1 MFMKKFSVGFL
12 LEYCVKNKKS
22 LTPTRL
28 MVIKTLH
35 YQNKPQSAYQLQDKI
50 NNDKVNINIST
61 IYRVLE
67 FWIKIGMLHKIESI
81 NKYFICSAPKEKH
94 IHMLNF
100 CTKCNKVFESCNKSM
115 GLNFN
120 KSVASLKLSMN
131 KKASIEIPVLCS
143 SCK

>member
-1 MFMKKFSVGFL
+1 MKKFSSNIL
-12 LEYCVKNKKS
+12 LEYCIKNKKS

-28 MVIKTLH
+28 LIIKALFNH
-35 YQNKPQSAYQLQDKI
+35 NKPQSAYELQEQI
-50 NNDKVNINIST
+50 NSNKVNINIST

-67 FWIKIGMLHKIESI
+67 FWIKIGVLHKIASI
-81 NKYFICSAPKEKH
+81 NKYFICSSPKEKH

-100 CTKCNKVFESCNKSM
+100 CTICNKVYESCNKAM
-115 GLNFN
+115 ELNFA

-131 KKASIEIPVLCS
+131 KKSSIEIPVVCS

>member
-1 MFMKKFSVGFL
+1 MKKFSADLL
-12 LEYCVKNKKS
+12 LEYCTKNKKS

-28 MVIKTLH
+28 LIIKNLFK
-35 YQNKPQSAYQLQDKI
+35 NKKPQSAYDLQDKI

-67 FWIKIGMLHKIESI
+67 FWIKIGVVHKIASI
-81 NKYFICSAPKEKH
+81 NKYFICSKPKEKH

-100 CTKCNKVFESCNKSM
+100 CTNCNQVYESCNKSM
-115 GLNFN
+115 GLNFD

-131 KKASIEIPVLCS
+131 KQSSIEIPVLCS
-143 SCK
+143 NCQ

>member
-1 MFMKKFSVGFL
+1 MKKFSADLL
-12 LEYCVKNKKS
+12 LEYCTKNKKS

-28 MVIKTLH
+28 LIIKNLFK
-35 YQNKPQSAYQLQDKI
+35 NKKPQSAYDLQDKI

-67 FWIKIGMLHKIESI
+67 FWIKIGLVHKIASI
-81 NKYFICSAPKEKH
+81 NKYFICSKPKEKH

-100 CTKCNKVFESCNKSM
+100 CTNCNQVYESCNKSM
-115 GLNFN
+115 GLNFD

-131 KKASIEIPVLCS
+131 KQSSIEIPVLCS
-143 SCK
+143 NCQ

>member
-1 MFMKKFSVGFL
+1 MKNFSVDLL

-28 MVIKTLH
+28 LIIKTLFDH
-35 YQNKPQSAYQLQDKI
+35 NKPKSAYELKDEI
-50 NNDKVNINIST
+50 NNDKGNINIST

-67 FWIKIGMLHKIESI
+67 FWIKIGVIHKISSI
-81 NKYFICSAPKEKH
+81 NKYFICSTPKEKH

-100 CTKCNKVFESCNKSM
+100 CTKCNKVYESCNKSM
-115 GLNFN
+115 GLNFT
-120 KSVASLKLSMN
+120 KSVADLKLSMN
-131 KKASIEIPVLCS
+131 KQASIEIPVLCA